1 MRPYPRSD
9 GGRRHLRSA
18 GVPLD
23 LLDAGVYAWLQVPG
37 GRGRPN
43 AGAVVDADGVTVIDT
58 LMTPDQYEPFAG
70 AVEELG
76 LPVRRAVLTGSSI
89 EQAGGTARFKLA
101 AVYGSPQASV
111 HLDQPPNTDS
121 WRALYPDHAAA
132 FDEAV
137 TRPVS
142 HVVASD
148 VQLTAAVAV
157 LTTGG
162 QMAEN
167 LVALVPAAQILFAGA
182 MCSFGAAP
190 LCWQGDPARW
200 ANELDRLAELAP
212 VVVPGHGP
220 IGGEEEIR
228 ALQGYLGACVAAR
241 GDPGRLGTGPW
252 DGWRDREH
260 DVVNVE
266 RAALL
271 ADGDDA
277 VPPSML
283 RLAGLT

>member
-1 MRPYPRSD
+1 VFA
-9 GGRRHLRSA
+9 GRRHLRSA

-43 AGAVVDADGVTVIDT
+43 AGAVVDADGVTLIDT
-58 LMTPDQYEPFAG
+58 LMAPDQYEPFAD

-101 AVYGSPQASV
+101 AVYGSPQASI

-121 WRALYPDHAAA
+121 WRALYPEHAAA
-132 FDEAV
+132 FDDVV

-148 VQLTAAVAV
+148 VQLTAALAV

-167 LVALVPAAQILFAGA
+167 LMALVPGAQILFAGA

-200 ANELDRLAELAP
+200 ADELDRMAELAP

-220 IGGEEEIR
+220 IGGEEEVR
-228 ALQGYLGACVAAR
+228 ALQAYLRACVAAR

-252 DGWRDREH
+252 DDWRDREH

-283 RLAGLT
+283 RLAGMS

>member
-1 MRPYPRSD
+1 VFA
-9 GGRRHLRSA
+9 GRRHLRSA

-43 AGAVVDADGVTVIDT
+43 AGAVVDADGVTLIDT
-58 LMTPDQYEPFAG
+58 LMAPDQYEPFAD

-76 LPVRRAVLTGSSI
+76 PPVRRAVLTGSSI

-101 AVYGSPQASV
+101 AVYGSPQASI

-121 WRALYPDHAAA
+121 WRALYPEHAAA
-132 FDEAV
+132 FDDVV

-148 VQLTAAVAV
+148 VQLTAALAV

-167 LVALVPAAQILFAGA
+167 LMALVPGAQILFAGA

-200 ANELDRLAELAP
+200 ADELDRMAELAP

-220 IGGEEEIR
+220 IGGEEEVR
-228 ALQGYLGACVAAR
+228 ALQAYLRACVAAR

-252 DGWRDREH
+252 DDWRDREH

-283 RLAGLT
+283 RLAGMS